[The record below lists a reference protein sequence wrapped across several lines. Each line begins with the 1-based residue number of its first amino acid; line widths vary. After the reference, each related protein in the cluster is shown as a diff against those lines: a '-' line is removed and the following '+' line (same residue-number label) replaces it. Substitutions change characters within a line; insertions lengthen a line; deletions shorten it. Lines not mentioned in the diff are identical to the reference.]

1 MLKIKL
7 VILGKL
13 TTNENHFK
21 GLIKA
26 LGKEV
31 INFNKRVKKVI
42 KALIILKY

>member
-7 VILGKL
+7 IILRKL
-13 TTNENHFK
+13 AINENHFK
-21 GLIKA
+21 GLVKA

-31 INFNKRVKKVI
+31 INFNKRVKEVV